1 MSQRDPWGNAV
12 MCAKAACSASDPERR
27 AIFVSLGEFWLELA
41 RHDTSQISEN
51 IAIDV
56 AMIERLQAQI
66 LGESTLH

>member
-12 MCAKAACSASDPERR
+12 VCAKAACTASDPETR
-27 AIFVSLGEFWLELA
+27 AFFVDLGEFWLELA
-41 RHDTSQISEN
+41 RHDTSQISED

-56 AMIERLQAQI
+56 AMIERMQARI